1 MIHQIVFHGKGGYDF
16 QSIYNLPIWL
26 RKYIYKEITDFYSEE
41 KKNLENAKSGGK
53 GKKTLVSTDGKIN
66 TPDFASASKPY
77 KGKTS
82 YK

>member
-1 MIHQIVFHGKGGYDF
+1 M
-16 QSIYNLPIWL
+16 PIWL
-26 RKYIYKEITDFYSEE
+26 RKFTFSEIDKFYREE
-41 KKNLENAKSGGK
+41 KSSFDNAQNGGD
-53 GKKTLVSTDGKIN
+53 GKKNMINPDGKIN

>member
-1 MIHQIVFHGKGGYDF
+1 M
-16 QSIYNLPIWL
+16 PIWL
-26 RKYIYKEITDFYSEE
+26 RKFTFSEIDNFYKDE
-41 KKNLENAKSGGK
+41 KSAYENAQKGGK
-53 GKKTLVSTDGKIN
+53 DKKTLVSTDGKIN